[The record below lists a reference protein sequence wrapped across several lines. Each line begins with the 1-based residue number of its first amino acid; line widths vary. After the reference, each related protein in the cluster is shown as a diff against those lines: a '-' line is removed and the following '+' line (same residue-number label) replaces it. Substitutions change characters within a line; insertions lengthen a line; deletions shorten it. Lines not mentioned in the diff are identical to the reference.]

1 MGSVLQNQAF
11 QGRPSE
17 QVGHYASL
25 LSGQL
30 NALRERLYP
39 PQAQKSLRKFTAPES
54 ARLLGIAESTIRQ
67 MSLDGEGPDP
77 ERLSNGRRIYSLSE
91 INQLRALLAN
101 KRPAESLKFQPNR
114 QQGEGLQVLAVS
126 NFKGGSAKTTTSVHL
141 AHFLALQGYRVLA
154 IDLDPQASMSAMF
167 GAQPELDVA
176 SNETLWSA
184 IRYDEERRPLKEVI
198 RKTYFDGLDLVP
210 GNLELME
217 FEHATPQAI
226 ASGQARGDG
235 VFFRRIAAALQEVE
249 ADYDVVIFDTPPQL
263 GYLTLGALFA
273 STGLLITVHPA
284 MLDVAS
290 MNQFLLMM
298 SDIMSVIEEAGGHM
312 DMSFLRFLITRHN
325 PNDAPQQQVV
335 GLLRMLFGEAV
346 LNSTVYETTAVA
358 NAGLDKRSLYEIEAN
373 SMGRDTYK
381 RAIESMDGVN
391 HEVLNLIKDCWGRAQ

>member
-1 MGSVLQNQAF
+1 MRDRVSTTS
-11 QGRPSE
+11 PSE
-17 QVGHYASL
+17 QVGQYAAL
-25 LSGQL
+25 LSAQL
-30 NALRERLYP
+30 NALRERMYP

-77 ERLSNGRRIYSLSE
+77 ERLANGRRIYSLSE
-91 INQLRALLAN
+91 VNELRRYLAQ
-101 KRPAESLKFQPNR
+101 KRPSEALKFLPNR
-114 QQGEGLQVLAVS
+114 IEGEGLQVLAVS

-167 GAQPELDVA
+167 GAQPELDVS
-176 SNETLWSA
+176 SNETLWAA
-184 IRYDEERRPLKEVI
+184 IRYDDERRPLKEVI
-198 RKTYFDGLDLVP
+198 RQTYFEGLDLIP

-226 ASGQARGDG
+226 ANGQSRGDQ
-235 VFFRRIAAALQEVE
+235 VFFRRIAACLQEVE
-249 ADYDVVIFDTPPQL
+249 QDYDVVIFDTPPQL

-312 DMSFLRFLITRHN
+312 DMNFMRFLITRHN
-325 PNDAPQQQVV
+325 PNDAPQQQVA
-335 GLLRMLFGEAV
+335 GLLRMLFGDAV
-346 LNSTVYETTAVA
+346 LTNSVFETTAIA

-373 SMGRDTYK
+373 SMGRDTYR
-381 RAIESMDGVN
+381 RALESMDAVN
-391 HEVLNLIKDCWGRAQ
+391 HEIVSLMKECWGRS